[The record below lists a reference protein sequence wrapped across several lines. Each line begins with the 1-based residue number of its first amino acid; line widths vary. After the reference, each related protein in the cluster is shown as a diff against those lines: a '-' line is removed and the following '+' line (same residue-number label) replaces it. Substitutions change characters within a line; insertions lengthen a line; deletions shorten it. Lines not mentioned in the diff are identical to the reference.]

1 MKTYR
6 SYLLLTSLL
15 CLLFACE
22 NEIPFNFLPQEPEL
36 VVNAVLEAGKKENL
50 VYLHI
55 ITDKKTKQVE
65 NGSVTVYVNDEK
77 KEVAEARV
85 MAWIKDEYI
94 KYCTLSTL
102 FLPGD
107 RVRLE
112 ATAEDGRYQASAE
125 VQMPQPLEEAIRVD
139 TLLTR
144 LKVGYYVEPCM
155 RFHITLKDRPG
166 EKNYYRLILEENDNR
181 FTPFE
186 PEIINQE
193 DIVLTD
199 GHLSTAD
206 DKEFGFIDMAI
217 RNDNNIFTDSRF
229 LNTSYTLNIYTNLS
243 RYYNFDKDEAVA
255 VDTTIRL
262 LCITKEY
269 YRYLRAMNCLN
280 SNDYNAFFME
290 PVIIPC
296 NIQGGLGFVG
306 ASTDQQVSIR
316 IIDWQPYQHPAKNT
330 ININ

>member
-1 MKTYR
+1 MKTYI
-6 SYLLLTSLL
+6 SYLFICCFISLF
-15 CLLFACE
+15 FACE
-22 NEIPFNFLPQEPEL
+22 NEIPFNFRPQEPQL

-55 ITDKKTKQVE
+55 ITEKKTEQVE

-85 MAWIKDEYI
+85 MSWTGNEYI

-125 VQMPQPLEEAIRVD
+125 VQMPQPLEETIQVD
-139 TLLTR
+139 TLHTR
-144 LKVGYYVEPCM
+144 LKVGYYIEPCM
-155 RFHITLKDRPG
+155 RFHITLKDRPE
-166 EKNYYRLILEENDNR
+166 EKNYYRLILEEDDN
-181 FTPFE
+181 TSSPFE
-186 PEIINQE
+186 TDIINQE

-206 DKEFGFIDMAI
+206 DNEFGITDMVI
-217 RNDNNIFTDSRF
+217 RNKNNVFTDSRF
-229 LNTSYTLNIYTNLS
+229 RNTSYTLNIYTTLS
-243 RYYNFDKDEAVA
+243 RYYNSDKDKAVE
-255 VDTTIRL
+255 VDTTVRL
-262 LCITKEY
+262 LCITEEY
-269 YRYLRAMNCLN
+269 YRYLRAMNCLE
-280 SNDYNAFFME
+280 SDDYNAFFME

-306 ASTDQQVSIR
+306 ASSEQRATVR
-316 IIDWQPYQHPAKNT
+316 IIDWLPNQHPDRNK
-330 ININ
+330 